1 MVSTPQKTAQRTA
14 ESFSAPRQRTRR
26 EKAFQYTLLVATVIS
41 LFVLAL
47 LLFDILTDG
56 VGRLRLDFLT
66 RYTSRFADETGIRAG
81 LYGTISLMVIVAA
94 LAFPIGVGAAIY
106 LEEFAPENRWTR
118 LLETN
123 ISNLAGVPSVVYG
136 LLGLGVFA
144 FVLGLGRTLLVG
156 ALTLTLLVLPVII
169 VASRESLRAVPQAIR
184 EAGLA
189 LGATP
194 LQVTFKQVVPAAL
207 PGMLTGTI
215 LALSRAIGETAP
227 ILVAGAA
234 LSAPPPSAPLA
245 VRAASPAAHAS
256 AVAARRMGCSRTPA
270 GAGVPACA
278 HRFGAR
284 HGARRC
290 CAPVSRSRLTGSRRS
305 RRSRRHSGAFAP

>member
-234 LSAPPPSAPLA
+234 LSIRSDVYPWSFD
-245 VRAASPAAHAS
+245 SPFS
-256 AVAARRMGCSRTPA
+256 AVPVQIYQFVSFPQQEFQIQVTSAAIIVLLVLLLAMNSLAIFLRNKYSQPI
-270 GAGVPACA
+270 
-278 HRFGAR
+278 
-284 HGARRC
+284 
-290 CAPVSRSRLTGSRRS
+290 
-305 RRSRRHSGAFAP
+305 